1 MKVAF
6 LDRDGVINKEVNY
19 LYRIDDLRYV
29 PGSLLAMKQLNKIGY
44 KIIIVTNQ
52 AGIAKGY
59 FSEFEYQIFTKYLLD
74 DLKKNGIEILK
85 VYHCPHHPDAVVDK
99 YQCSCICRKPNPG
112 MLEKGIR
119 TFNVDIKRSFLVGD
133 KDTDILAGKAAG
145 LMKCFLVESGHDLN
159 KSDYEKFDVFSNL
172 YDVVFSTNIS

>member
-19 LYRIDDLRYV
+19 LYRIEDLCYV
-29 PGSLLAMKQLNKIGY
+29 PGSLLAMKHLNKIGF

-59 FSEFEYQIFTKYLLD
+59 FSDSEYQIFTKHLQD

-85 VYHCPHHPDAVVDK
+85 IYYCPHHPDAKIKK
-99 YQCSCICRKPNPG
+99 YQCSCTCRKPKPG
-112 MLEKGIR
+112 MLLKSIR
-119 TFNVDIKRSFLVGD
+119 THSVDIKRSFLVGD
-133 KDTDILAGKAAG
+133 KVTDVLAGKAVG
-145 LMKCFLVESGHDLN
+145 LNKCFLVESGHKLE
-159 KSDYEKFDVFSNL
+159 KSNYENFVVFKNL
-172 YDVVFSTNIS
+172 HDVVFNANI